1 MTGLAIA
8 LVLGAALIHAGWN
21 YLLKK
26 SGGGVGFVWAF
37 AALSAVFYAP
47 LAAVVVY
54 LQHFHFSATVLAFI
68 VASAVLHTA
77 YYLLLDRGY
86 RYGDLS
92 VVYPLARATGPFL
105 TVLVAVALLGERPG
119 IVALCGAALVVGG
132 AFFLAASPA
141 KLREAGAAHGIAF
154 ALLTGCMIASY
165 TVVDKQAVSAVLIPP
180 ILQDWGANLGRVI
193 VMAPLALRRRGEV
206 KAAWIRQRKAVVL
219 VALLCPLSYI
229 LVLTAMVFTPV
240 SYVAP
245 AREISILF
253 AALMGAHWL
262 QEGDVPRR
270 LAAAAAMALGA
281 IALVVLL
288 ICVPF
293 GSSLLELFGLS
304 ESSLNLAGGVIL
316 FLIALRMI
324 FHGPEGIFGETA
336 YGEPFIVPL
345 AIPSIAGPAAIATV
359 LLLVSRE
366 PQRLPEWL
374 LAVTVA
380 IAVCLVVLVFA
391 ERISRWVGEGV
402 LAAFERL
409 MGLLLTAIAVEMLL
423 RGIEGF
429 VRQLQSG

>member
-8 LVLGAALIHAGWN
+8 LVLAAALIHATWN
-21 YLLKK
+21 YLLKT

-37 AALSAVFYAP
+37 AAFSSLIYAP
-47 LAAVVVY
+47 IAIGIVVV
-54 LQHFHFSATVLAFI
+54 QHFQFSAEALAYLF
-68 VASAVLHTA
+68 ASAVLHTA

-105 TVLVAVALLGERPG
+105 TVLVALAALGERPG
-119 IVALCGAALVVGG
+119 VIALCGAGLVVGG

-141 KLREAGAAHGIAF
+141 KLREAGAARGIAF

-180 ILQDWGANLGRVI
+180 VLQDWGANLGRVI
-193 VMAPLALRRRGEV
+193 VMAPLAMRRREEV
-206 KAAWIRQRKAVVL
+206 KAAWRRQRSAVIL

-270 LAAAAAMALGA
+270 VTSAAAMALG
-281 IALVVLL
+281 VV
-288 ICVPF
+288 
-293 GSSLLELFGLS
+293 
-304 ESSLNLAGGVIL
+304 A
-316 FLIALRMI
+316 
-324 FHGPEGIFGETA
+324 
-336 YGEPFIVPL
+336 L
-345 AIPSIAGPAAIATV
+345 AIG
-359 LLLVSRE
+359 
-366 PQRLPEWL
+366 
-374 LAVTVA
+374 
-380 IAVCLVVLVFA
+380 
-391 ERISRWVGEGV
+391 
-402 LAAFERL
+402 
-409 MGLLLTAIAVEMLL
+409 
-423 RGIEGF
+423 
-429 VRQLQSG
+429 

>member
-1 MTGLAIA
+1 MTGLAIT
-8 LVLGAALIHAGWN
+8 LVLAAALIHASWN

-26 SGGGVGFVWAF
+26 SGGGIGFVWAF
-37 AALSAVFYAP
+37 AVLSSLIYAP
-47 LAAVVVY
+47 LAVGVIVI
-54 LQHFHFSATVLAFI
+54 QHFQFSAEALTYLL
-68 VASAVLHTA
+68 ASAVLHTA

-105 TVLVAVALLGERPG
+105 TVLFALAALGERPG
-119 IVALCGAALVVGG
+119 AIALCGAALVVGG

-141 KLREAGAAHGIAF
+141 KLREAGAARGIAF

-193 VMAPLALRRRGEV
+193 VMAPLAMRRREEIR
-206 KAAWIRQRKAVVL
+206 AAWRHKRKAVIL

-270 LAAAAAMALGA
+270 IAAAAAMAIG
-281 IALVVLL
+281 VV
-288 ICVPF
+288 
-293 GSSLLELFGLS
+293 
-304 ESSLNLAGGVIL
+304 A
-316 FLIALRMI
+316 
-324 FHGPEGIFGETA
+324 
-336 YGEPFIVPL
+336 L
-345 AIPSIAGPAAIATV
+345 AIG
-359 LLLVSRE
+359 
-366 PQRLPEWL
+366 
-374 LAVTVA
+374 
-380 IAVCLVVLVFA
+380 
-391 ERISRWVGEGV
+391 
-402 LAAFERL
+402 
-409 MGLLLTAIAVEMLL
+409 
-423 RGIEGF
+423 
-429 VRQLQSG
+429 